1 MKRLA
6 LIGLVVSTLAFASA
20 SQAKGPAAATIDG
33 PGTGGGVSLG
43 GGGEPGNGVLLGTFT
58 QQAGLFPALFRP
70 TPDPMLDSPP
80 AGDLGPR
87 YTVTYRL
94 PGPSG
99 TEDDI
104 RQDLYPYAKGGP
116 VTYTQAGQRFFE
128 TRTTRGGWYQ
138 ASSALKDTLL
148 KLGLPRT
155 APSGGS
161 TRNGAGFTDFWLAI
175 AAAFALGLIGLTA
188 VVMRRRLRTAA
199 T

>member
-1 MKRLA
+1 MKRFL
-6 LIGLVVSTLAFASA
+6 LVGLVVSALAFASA

-33 PGTGGGVSLG
+33 PGTGGGISLG
-43 GGGEPGNGVLLGTFT
+43 GGGELGSDAVLGTFA

-70 TPDPMLDSPP
+70 TPDPMLDRAP

-94 PGPSG
+94 PGPTG

-128 TRTTRGGWYQ
+128 TRMTRGGWYQ
-138 ASSALKDTLL
+138 ASPALKDTLV

-161 TRNGAGFTDFWLAI
+161 TGDGAGFTDFWPAI